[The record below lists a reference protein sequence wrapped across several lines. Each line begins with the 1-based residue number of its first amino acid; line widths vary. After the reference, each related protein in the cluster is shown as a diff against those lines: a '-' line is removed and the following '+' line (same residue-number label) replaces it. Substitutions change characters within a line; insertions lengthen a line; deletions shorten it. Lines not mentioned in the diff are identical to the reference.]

1 MSMKSEIYKIIDYL
15 TNSQYWI
22 MDWDT
27 GNYDDWDCAL
37 EDVEDIIYSEN
48 PDLIEPYLGDTPLCD
63 LDFDTLEN
71 ILDQLSAESIIEIM
85 SAINRY
91 RPSDEDMDDYVNSL
105 NEDIDPLKD
114 KYSPRVDIT
123 DKSRYDYYR
132 YKGRDFAYDK
142 KDALVLYLYK
152 DEEEGDDA
160 PFRELDAVGLS
171 REHWKNRESRN
182 EYLNEY
188 IYDLEAEAEQLVDD
202 FMKYEYRK

>member
-37 EDVEDIIYSEN
+37 EEVENIINDEN
-48 PDLIEPYLGDTPLCD
+48 PDLIEPYLGDMPLCD

-91 RPSDEDMDDYVNSL
+91 RPSDDDMDDYVSSL
-105 NEDIDPLKD
+105 NEDIDTLND
-114 KYSPRVDIT
+114 KYSPIVDIT

-132 YKGRDFAYDK
+132 YKGYDFAYDK
-142 KDALVLYLYK
+142 KDALVLYLYR
-152 DEEEGDDA
+152 DEEEGNDA

-182 EYLNEY
+182 EYLDEY
-188 IYDLEAEAEQLVDD
+188 IYEIEDFADQTVDE
-202 FMKYEYRK
+202 FMKYEYRE